1 MPGEILP
8 DAKFTLPSFAK
19 INLTLRVLGRRDDGY
34 HEINTVFQS
43 VTLHDDLTFSA
54 LDDERLELVCD
65 APAADVPSDE
75 TNLVHRAAVALR
87 ERFGVKRGGRVVL
100 KKIIPAGGGL
110 GGGSS
115 NAAVALLGLARLWEI
130 KTDRETLAEIGA
142 GLGADVPFFLTGG
155 TALGTGRGT
164 DIHPL
169 ADLPPKHFLLVTP
182 EVKVSTVEAYKSLNA
197 PALTKAVLPV
207 NLAISRRQAEISGS
221 WHDVLTNDFEQ
232 VVFQL
237 YPEIERARDALNA
250 AGASGS
256 LLSGSGSSVYGL
268 FDSLEHCARARAALI
283 VASGWQVFP
292 CTTLSRQAYGQAF
305 GACAKL
311 L

>member
-1 MPGEILP
+1 LSGEILP
-8 DAKFTLPSFAK
+8 HAEFTLPSFAK
-19 INLTLRVLGRRDDGY
+19 INLILRVLGRRDDGY

-43 VTLHDDLTFSA
+43 ITLHDELTFKA

-65 APAADVPSDE
+65 APADIPSDE

-87 ERFGVKRGGRVVL
+87 ERCGVKRGARVKL
-100 KKIIPAGGGL
+100 EKIIPAGGGL

-130 KTDRETLAEIGA
+130 NIDRQTLAEIGA
-142 GLGADVPFFLTGG
+142 SLGADVPFFLTGG
-155 TALGTGRGT
+155 TALGTGRGI

-169 ADLPPKHFLLVTP
+169 ADLPLKHFLLVTP
-182 EVKVSTVEAYKSLNA
+182 KVKVSTAAAYKSLNA
-197 PALTKAVLPV
+197 LALTKAVSPA
-207 NLAISRRQAEISGS
+207 NLTVSRVQAEISGS
-221 WHDVLTNDFEQ
+221 LHEVLTNDFER

-237 YPEIERARDALNA
+237 YPEIERVREALVA
-250 AGASGS
+250 AGASSS

-268 FDSLEHCARARAALI
+268 FDSLEQCARAKAALI

-292 CTTLSRQAYGQAF
+292 CTTLSRQAYKEAF
-305 GACAKL
+305 GACANL

>member
-1 MPGEILP
+1 LSGEILP
-8 DAKFTLPSFAK
+8 HAQFTLPSFAK

-43 VTLHDDLTFSA
+43 VTLRDKLTFNA
-54 LDDERLELVCD
+54 LDDERFELVCD
-65 APAADVPSDE
+65 APDIPSDE

-87 ERFGVKRGGRVVL
+87 ECFGVKRGARVKL
-100 KKIIPAGGGL
+100 EKIIPAGGGL

-130 KTDRETLAEIGA
+130 NTDRRSLAEIGA
-142 GLGADVPFFLTGG
+142 SLGADVPFFLTGG

-169 ADLPPKHFLLVTP
+169 ADLALKYFLLVTP
-182 EVKVSTVEAYKSLNA
+182 KVKVSTVEAYKSLNA
-197 PALTKAVLPV
+197 PALTKAVSPV
-207 NLAISRRQAEISGS
+207 NLTVSRLQAEISGS
-221 WHDVLTNDFEQ
+221 LHEVLINDFER
-232 VVFQL
+232 VVFHR
-237 YPEIERARDALNA
+237 YPEIERARESLAA

-268 FDSLEHCARARAALI
+268 FDSLEHCARVRAALV

-292 CTTLSRQAYGQAF
+292 CTTLSRQAYREAF